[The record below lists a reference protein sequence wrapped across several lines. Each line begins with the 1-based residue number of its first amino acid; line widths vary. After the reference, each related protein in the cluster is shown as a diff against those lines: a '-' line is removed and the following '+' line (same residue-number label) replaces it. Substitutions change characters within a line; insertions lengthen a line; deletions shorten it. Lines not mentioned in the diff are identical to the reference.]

1 VKVRVAVWR
10 DVIRD
15 ADDLATT
22 ERVVAWCLATYM
34 SADGVAWPSLRLL
47 AAGCDLTDRTV
58 GRAVTGLEEKGC
70 LAVERS
76 AGRTSH
82 RYTAVLPATANE
94 LRRSE
99 WLNTEAAVLNT
110 ESDAPNGER
119 RSHED
124 VEQDSEQGA
133 LERRRNGDGG
143 SHAIRDWC
151 LTCDEVTT
159 QERHADTVI
168 CLNCSTRAG
177 A

>member
-1 VKVRVAVWR
+1 VRVAVWR

-15 ADDLATT
+15 ADDLTAT
-22 ERVVAWCLATYM
+22 ERVLAWCLATYM
-34 SADGVAWPSLRLL
+34 SADGFAFPSLGLL
-47 AAGCDLTDRTV
+47 ATGCALTDRTV

-99 WLNTEAAVLNT
+99 WLNTEAAALNS

-124 VEQDSEQGA
+124 VEQAQQVA
-133 LERRRNGDGG
+133 LERRRRNCDGV

-151 LTCDEVTT
+151 LTCNQETT
-159 QERHADTVI
+159 QERQGDTVV
-168 CLNCSTRAG
+168 CLNCSTKAE